1 MMFLQILQPIMPNI
15 DIDFVW
21 AAFMVGMVSHLIMDT
36 FTKEGVPWL
45 LPLPFKFGFP
55 PVRAW
60 RVTTGKKMEMLVVLP
75 LFIGLTVWLCS
86 KNYIELANLVQH
98 KLVK

>member
-1 MMFLQILQPIMPNI
+1 MLG
-15 DIDFVW
+15 VT
-21 AAFMVGMVSHLIMDT
+21 SHLIMDT

-60 RVTTGKKMEMLVVLP
+60 RITTGKKAEMLVILP
-75 LFIGLTVWLCS
+75 LLVAAIVWLCS
-86 KNYIELANLVQH
+86 VQSDMLAALVQA
-98 KLVK
+98 VTD